1 MTTFVSAFL
10 TNVNSFRSIDKYIE
24 YGKKLINS
32 NHFKIIFIEE
42 YVYTNYIKNDIIQN
56 TNTNTIFI
64 FIKETDL
71 YFYDYYSKL
80 TDFSVN
86 TDNPSKDTIEYM
98 FVQCNKTEWIR
109 EAIHKNP
116 FNSEQFIWL
125 DFGIY
130 HVINND
136 DDFYYGLYK
145 LNTKVYGNIRI
156 PLGSP
161 DFDNKNIFKNVIW
174 FFLGGIFGG
183 HKDTLLQFAD
193 IMKNKCVTIME
204 NNQTI
209 IWEVNIWY
217 LIHVEYPDLFVGY
230 HADHNLSML
239 TNY

>member
-1 MTTFVSAFL
+1 MTTLVSAFL

-32 NHFKIIFIEE
+32 TQPKIIFIEE
-42 YVYTNYIKNDIIQN
+42 YVYTNYIKNDIIQ
-56 TNTNTIFI
+56 NTNTIFI

-80 TDFSVN
+80 TDFNVIS
-86 TDNPSKDTIEYM
+86 DNPSKDTIEYM

-116 FNSEQFIWL
+116 FNTEQFIWL

-136 DDFYYGLYK
+136 DEFYYCLDK

-161 DFDNKNIFKNVIW
+161 NFANKNIFKNVIW

-209 IWEVNIWY
+209 FWEVNIWY
-217 LIHVEYPDLFVGY
+217 LIHTEYPDLFVGY

-239 TNY
+239 NNY